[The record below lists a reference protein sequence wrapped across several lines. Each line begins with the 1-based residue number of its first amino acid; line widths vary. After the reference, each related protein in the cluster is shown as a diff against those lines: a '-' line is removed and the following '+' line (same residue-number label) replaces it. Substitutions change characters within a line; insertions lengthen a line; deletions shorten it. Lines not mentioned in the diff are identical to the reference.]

1 LLLRPSWR
9 GGHPRSALVRSSRR
23 RYSWRLVS
31 GSEDFRGRGTRA
43 SPITGTFSVL
53 PRLTQRD
60 AVQQQ
65 QSTCASSYMRV
76 FLHARLPT
84 CASSYMRVF
93 LHARLRRWRHRRNRK
108 PPGSAAG
115 RGGHAVLC
123 LTRSPDKTEHV
134 PQIRRRRGVVPVRNR
149 LSPTWS
155 TQSRYVSRGRGSL
168 CQFLD
173 IGAYKYRRSLP
184 PRIPASRQRT
194 GIRRLPIKANTHGL
208 RATSVK

>member
-1 LLLRPSWR
+1 MLLRPSWR

-53 PRLTQRD
+53 RRLTQRD
-60 AVQQQ
+60 AAQQQ
-65 QSTCASSYMRV
+65 QS
-76 FLHARLPT
+76 
-84 CASSYMRVF
+84 
-93 LHARLRRWRHRRNRK
+93 HARLRRWRHRRNRK

>member
-53 PRLTQRD
+53 RRLTQRD
-60 AVQQQ
+60 AAQQQ
-65 QSTCASSYMRV
+65 QS
-76 FLHARLPT
+76 
-84 CASSYMRVF
+84 
-93 LHARLRRWRHRRNRK
+93 HARLRRWRHRRNRK

-134 PQIRRRRGVVPVRNR
+134 PQIRRRCGVVPVRNR
-149 LSPTWS
+149 LLPTWW
-155 TQSRYVSRGRGSL
+155 TQSRYWSRGRGSL